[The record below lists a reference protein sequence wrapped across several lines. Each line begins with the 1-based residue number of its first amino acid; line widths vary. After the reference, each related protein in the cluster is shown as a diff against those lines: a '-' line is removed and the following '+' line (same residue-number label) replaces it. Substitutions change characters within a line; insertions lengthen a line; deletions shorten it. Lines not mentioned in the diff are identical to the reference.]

1 MKMRPEI
8 SNTLRRL
15 AVKRFKL
22 DEQTLNESTELNTLG
37 DSLDFLEFL
46 GDIEIAFKID
56 LSTDQLVE
64 ASTVGELLNVIEAT
78 VVARRKDTKH

>member
-1 MKMRPEI
+1 MRPEI

-46 GDIEIAFKID
+46 GDIEISFKID
-56 LSTDQLVE
+56 LGTDQLVE
-64 ASTVGELLNVIEAT
+64 ASTVGELLNVIEAS
-78 VVARRKDTKH
+78 VAARPKDTNH

>member
-1 MKMRPEI
+1 MRPEI

-64 ASTVGELLNVIEAT
+64 ASTVGELLNVIEAS
-78 VVARRKDTKH
+78 VAARPKDTNH

>member
-1 MKMRPEI
+1 MRLET
-8 SNTLRRL
+8 SNTLLKL
-15 AVKRFKL
+15 AVRRFKL
-22 DEQTLNESTELNTLG
+22 DAQTLNESTELTTLG

-46 GDIEIAFKID
+46 ADIENAFKIE

-78 VVARRKDTKH
+78 VAAQPKDTNH